1 MICCCIWWNWKF
13 YAVESRKGDGQL
25 SACEVTLIHYED
37 MGIPKDVAKL
47 GVRHGMWGAVK
58 KLHSGMRAYQNARK
72 SEASLSRNALM
83 ARITTKISLGGSMES
98 LEVDSGEEE
107 KDPARDNRREKDHGV
122 DWKWLAIG
130 GTVALVFG
138 LHSGVIGK
146 ALLLGAGQRVAR
158 RWQLISPFEETSYF
172 YMFSSFVTTLLT
184 YIYMN

>member
-1 MICCCIWWNWKF
+1 M
-13 YAVESRKGDGQL
+13 ESRKGDGQL

-138 LHSGVIGK
+138 LHSGVLGK

-158 RWQLISPFEETSYF
+158 R
-172 YMFSSFVTTLLT
+172 
-184 YIYMN
+184 